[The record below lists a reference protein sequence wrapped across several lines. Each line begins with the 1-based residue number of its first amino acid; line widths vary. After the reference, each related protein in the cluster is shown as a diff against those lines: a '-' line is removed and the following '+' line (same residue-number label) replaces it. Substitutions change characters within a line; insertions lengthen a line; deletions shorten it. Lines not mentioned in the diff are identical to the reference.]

1 MAVRLLK
8 ETKEENTKREG
19 GKEGERERERE
30 RGLQVLSCA
39 FGLYQAFSL
48 GGYPSF
54 RSQFFSPNCAL
65 SSYYL
70 ALDERKRSGIEEEV
84 Y

>member
-30 RGLQVLSCA
+30 REDCKCLAVPLVFTRLS
-39 FGLYQAFSL
+39 L
-48 GGYPSF
+48 
-54 RSQFFSPNCAL
+54 
-65 SSYYL
+65 
-70 ALDERKRSGIEEEV
+70 
-84 Y
+84 